1 MTPRILVL
9 AAAALLA
16 AGCAV
21 SPAAPP
27 RLALEQGEPQTAA
40 PAAHTAQARTGHRAA
55 LAPAQGGE
63 GAPRLSWPVTAATL
77 PVAPQPGAPDAPLE
91 DPLTCLARTVY
102 FESRGR
108 AEREQTAVAWVVLN
122 RAAAEGYPDD
132 VCAVVKQGGSTRPC
146 QFSWFCN
153 GRSNVAG
160 HAREYAQSLNVAQ
173 KVLAGEVEDPTGGAT
188 MFHNRTVRPSWTRR
202 AQLMAQ
208 IGAHFFWKL

>member
-1 MTPRILVL
+1 MTPRLPAL

-21 SPAAPP
+21 SPDAPP
-27 RLALEQGEPQTAA
+27 RMALEQGEPHAA
-40 PAAHTAQARTGHRAA
+40 KPVAHARTGHRAA
-55 LAPAQGGE
+55 IETADANE
-63 GAPRLSWPVTAATL
+63 GARRRDWPVTAATL

-108 AEREQTAVAWVVLN
+108 GDREQTAVAWVVLN
-122 RAAAEGYPDD
+122 RAEAEGYPDD
-132 VCAVVKQGGSTRPC
+132 VCAVVKQGGSARPC
-146 QFSWFCN
+146 QFSWFCD
-153 GRSNVAG
+153 GRPDEAG

-173 KVLAGEVEDPTGGAT
+173 KVLSGEVEDPTGGAT

-202 AQLMAQ
+202 ARLMAE